1 MTKEIRTLTAEINA
15 LMAEPAA
22 PLAQLEDAL
31 TTGYARALE
40 LEAERSRLERR
51 LGEAAAT
58 GDGDGARELAARVS
72 STDEHL
78 TRLRA
83 LLRVLRERA
92 SAARF

>member
-22 PLAQLEDAL
+22 PLERLEDAL
-31 TTGYARALE
+31 TTGYARALA
-40 LEAERSRLERR
+40 LEAERGRLERR
-51 LGEAAAT
+51 LGEVAAA

-83 LLRVLRERA
+83 LLGALRERA

>member
-1 MTKEIRTLTAEINA
+1 MTEEIRTLTAEIHA

-22 PLAQLEDAL
+22 PLDRLEDTL

-40 LEAERSRLERR
+40 LEVERGRLERR
-51 LGEAAAT
+51 LGEVVAT
-58 GDGDGARELAARVS
+58 GDGACARELAAQVT
-72 STDEHL
+72 STDQHL

-83 LLRVLRERA
+83 LLGALRERT